1 MKVCFPV
8 SKTDGLESK
17 VYGHFGSAP
26 AFIVVDT
33 VDNGVTTINNKDQH
47 HEHGACNPMKALD
60 NQKVDAV
67 VVGGIGGGA
76 LNRLNQLDIKVF
88 HAQGATVSENISL
101 LKANDLK
108 EFTASHCCPGH
119 GHVSGCGHQK

>member
-1 MKVCFPV
+1 MRVCFPV
-8 SKTDGLESK
+8 LKADGLESK

-33 VDNGVTTINNKDQH
+33 VNNGVTTINNKDQH
-47 HEHGACNPMKALD
+47 HQHGSCNPMKAFD
-60 NQKVDAV
+60 NQKLDAV

-76 LNRLNQLDIKVF
+76 LNKLNQLGIKVF
-88 HAQGATVSENISL
+88 HANGATVSENITL

-108 EFTASHCCPGH
+108 EFAASQCCSGH
-119 GHVSGCGHQK
+119 GRVSGCGH